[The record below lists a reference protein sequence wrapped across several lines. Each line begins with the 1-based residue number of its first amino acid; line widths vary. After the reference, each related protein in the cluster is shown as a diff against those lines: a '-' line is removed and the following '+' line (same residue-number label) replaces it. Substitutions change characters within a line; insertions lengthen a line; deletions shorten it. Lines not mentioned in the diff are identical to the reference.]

1 MSISSIAASQSSA
14 QTVANSTANSA
25 SLAQNF
31 TAFLTLL
38 TTQLKNQNPL
48 EPLDTN
54 QFTQQL
60 VQFAQVE
67 QQMNM
72 NASLTTMIDAQKTMQ
87 TSAAMSFLGTT
98 VRVAGDTAKLE
109 AGSTATWTYTSA
121 KAATA
126 TINIKNA
133 AGSVVYTS
141 NLTVGAG
148 QQQVIWDGRDNNG
161 TTMPAGD
168 YKISITAK
176 DASGQTVAVST
187 EVEGVVDG
195 IDVTKSP
202 PLLSIGAQTFTID
215 QVKSVR
221 RS

>member
-1 MSISSIAASQSSA
+1 MSISSIAGSQASA
-14 QTVANSTANSA
+14 QTVAASTANNA

-72 NASLTTMIDAQKTMQ
+72 NASLTSMIDGQKAMQ
-87 TSAAMSFLGTT
+87 TSAAMSFLGNT

-109 AGSTATWTYTSA
+109 AGKVTTWTYSSA

-133 AGSVVYTS
+133 AGAVVYTS
-141 NLTVGAG
+141 NLTIGAG

-161 TTMPAGD
+161 NMMPAGD
-168 YKISITAK
+168 YKIAITAK
-176 DASGQTVAVST
+176 DASGQSVAVST

>member
-1 MSISSIAASQSSA
+1 MSISSIAAGQTSA
-14 QTVANSTANSA
+14 QTVAASTANNA

-72 NASLTTMIDAQKTMQ
+72 NASLTSMIDGQRAMQ
-87 TSAAMSFLGTT
+87 TSAAMSFLGNK

-109 AGSTATWTYTSA
+109 AGKTAAWTYTSA

-133 AGSVVYTS
+133 AGAVVYTS
-141 NLTVGAG
+141 NLTIGAG

-161 TTMPAGD
+161 NMMPAGD
-168 YKISITAK
+168 YKIAITAK
-176 DASGQTVAVST
+176 DASGQSVAVST